1 MSLRRIKDRVMNN
14 ILLKLISL
22 TIAISLWLIVVVKG
36 QTEITLTVPVEFRN
50 LPQGLGILSK
60 SNSTVE
66 VSIKG
71 FEQIIKN
78 MRPYDVKMSV
88 DLSRVKKGSNT
99 IYLTKE
105 SVRLPSSLT
114 VSSIRPE
121 YIKIVTEEIVRKR
134 IPVKP
139 FITGSPLKG
148 YFIRDVRIEPSFIE
162 IEGLKSQ
169 LSKLRYVSTEEVN
182 IEGIDGDM
190 SIIIKIDPGMGD
202 IKLEPDSVRL
212 KIILGRQQ

>member
-1 MSLRRIKDRVMNN
+1 MNLKKIKDRVMNN

-22 TIAISLWLIVVVKG
+22 SIAISLWLIVVVKG

-50 LPQGLGILSK
+50 LPHGLGILSK
-60 SNSTVE
+60 SNTTVE

-88 DLSRVKKGSNT
+88 DLSRVKRGSNT

-105 SVRLPSSLT
+105 NVRLPSSLR

-121 YIKIVTEEIVRKR
+121 YIKIVTEEMVRRK
-134 IPVKP
+134 IPVRP
-139 FITGSPLKG
+139 FITGSPSKG
-148 YFIRDVRIEPSFIE
+148 YFIRDVRVEPSFIE
-162 IEGLKSQ
+162 VEGLKSQ
-169 LSKLRYVSTEEVN
+169 VSRLRYVSTEEVN

-190 SIIIKIDPGMGD
+190 SMIVKINAGAGD